1 MHKLSLVYRP
11 IVRSSIRRCLSD
23 EAFKLGSATTG
34 GKVDHSKAKVKIKTG
49 HEHSATPPKTEIPV
63 SSTRVERVDVQ
74 QKAMFATKIGAFVN
88 VSMAVSKG
96 IIGFTIS
103 STALIADAVNSM
115 GDVLGDAVVY
125 YTVKEARKRAT
136 PDRPWGR
143 GKLEPL
149 GALSVGGLLALTGLG
164 IGYSALLTVIDM
176 ANLSSLVPLQFL
188 DIFPATGDAAS
199 SAEMLR
205 PR

>member
-1 MHKLSLVYRP
+1 MHKLYRP
-11 IVRSSIRRCLSD
+11 IRRCSIRRFYSD
-23 EAFKLGSATTG
+23 EVSKLGSVSAI
-34 GKVDHSKAKVKIKTG
+34 GKLDHSKAKVKIKTG
-49 HEHSATPPKTEIPV
+49 NEPDKQSITTKTEAPV

-88 VSMAVSKG
+88 VSMAISKG

-164 IGYSALLTVIDM
+164 VGYSALLTVIDM
-176 ANLSSLVPLQFL
+176 ANLSSLIPFQFL
-188 DIFPATGDAAS
+188 DLFPASGDAAS